1 MFYLAVRSLGQRAD
15 FLVGPGAESWSV
27 YSCARRK
34 FKQGVSV
41 WSVLMQGETGE
52 RELLCKL
59 LTKRITQV
67 PNFDALVELCK
78 NNMESF
84 NFINTSAAM
93 HALSVQCAPGFYPNN
108 RPQGRGRSVPFGHP
122 QLQSASA
129 QTHQYRVSVR
139 LYSHPWLQRSAP
151 VSLTYASS

>member
-1 MFYLAVRSLGQRAD
+1 
-15 FLVGPGAESWSV
+15 
-27 YSCARRK
+27 
-34 FKQGVSV
+34 
-41 WSVLMQGETGE
+41 MQGESGE

-59 LTKRITQV
+59 LTKKITQV

-93 HALSVQCAPGFYPNN
+93 HALSVQCAPNSHPDNSL
-108 RPQGRGRSVPFGHP
+108 QGRGQSVLVG
-122 QLQSASA
+122 QSQVYRASA

-139 LYSHPWLQRSAP
+139 L
-151 VSLTYASS
+151 